1 MFHEVWAEQLVIYLL
16 SQIQLIK
23 PKNSWFFSDLISA
36 ISLATTVSDSF
47 RNPFDYCSV
56 SMDIIAVTY
65 VSPDQNSLHLISIK
79 TREVCDS
86 LTAEIA
92 PFAVCMMDTLVV
104 SDKLSRII
112 YTHDWSSKQLKLLVR
127 KIRESGFMD
136 RPSAACTITFPVNV
150 ASWTSTLY
158 VTESPVEYEGS
169 IRVFSNL
176 ERLVTFKS
184 FCCGIVQYF
193 GMVSKR
199 EKNYMLKRDPPLDVP
214 TSLNMID
221 IARKLHKHS
230 NKLVNLIEK
239 MRQIDSNENLDIAH
253 GLMALQTAGAVYLT
267 LKNGISFLNSYFT
280 CIGETDLLTKMSPKV
295 VTNKLLEFF
304 FGNLTQGVIDEL
316 LMMPSHS
323 FCHMLNVLTA
333 VSLCVQRRR
342 ELWRRINTV

>member
-1 MFHEVWAEQLVIYLL
+1 
-16 SQIQLIK
+16 
-23 PKNSWFFSDLISA
+23 
-36 ISLATTVSDSF
+36 
-47 RNPFDYCSV
+47 
-56 SMDIIAVTY
+56 
-65 VSPDQNSLHLISIK
+65 
-79 TREVCDS
+79 
-86 LTAEIA
+86 
-92 PFAVCMMDTLVV
+92 
-104 SDKLSRII
+104 
-112 YTHDWSSKQLKLLVR
+112 
-127 KIRESGFMD
+127 
-136 RPSAACTITFPVNV
+136 
-150 ASWTSTLY
+150 
-158 VTESPVEYEGS
+158 
-169 IRVFSNL
+169 
-176 ERLVTFKS
+176 
-184 FCCGIVQYF
+184 
-193 GMVSKR
+193 MVSKR

-239 MRQIDSNENLDIAH
+239 MRQIGSNENLDIAH

-280 CIGETDLLTKMSPKV
+280 CIGETDLLTKMPPKV